1 MKSCFRTEFLMI
13 RWRLEKHSW
22 TPDLSMDLKTV
33 MEIIIKS
40 EDGQEIADFT
50 TSSIFQ
56 PYVTTVG
63 LYNEANELLVVGK
76 LGQPIRT
83 AQETDTTFILRW
95 DT

>member
-1 MKSCFRTEFLMI
+1 MNYSTNVTTRKIS
-13 RWRLEKHSW
+13 
-22 TPDLSMDLKTV
+22 
-33 MEIIIKS
+33 S
-40 EDGQEIADFT
+40 EEGQEIADFT

-76 LGQPIRT
+76 LAQPIRT
-83 AQETDTTFILRW
+83 SQETDTTFVLRW